1 LRVELSGSEI
11 NFQITGVVL
20 KLPALFFFTLIF
32 LFFFSYSASFAQ
44 ETIGETDIEPYSF
57 SGNIGLQTHAYTT
70 TKDFNRREPLGA
82 LFTAN
87 AEYSILGFTSGLDI
101 RYSTDTNKLRQ
112 NMNRIQFNGSW
123 RWIALSAG
131 DVMPAYSEY
140 GLRGTQLRGGEL
152 RLSPGP
158 VYFNF
163 TAGQL
168 NKAIRRPDGA
178 MARQVAFERWMYA
191 FAIGAGDEN
200 GSNFDLSGFYG
211 KDNQNS
217 LPDTTRANLAG
228 TTLLPA
234 ENIGLTPKFQLSF
247 FEEAFKIGAETTVSA
262 YTRDQNSPELSTQDV
277 NVPDFLINMFKPR
290 NSTRVTYAGIA
301 HTGLN
306 LDLFSLRA
314 ELERIMPGFDSMG
327 LRQIRDDQQTLSLY
341 PSFNLIDGRLTIDGT
356 YMISEDNLL
365 GNRLSTQNRQNL
377 SLNTNARLT
386 DSFSLGGGYS
396 RFLAYT
402 ESDEGGGARDHEQIS
417 QIFQLF
423 PGFSFISGGVSHSIT
438 LTGVYQAIDIQFPVQ
453 NGTELSESHT
463 ITGSLSY
470 GLAMSGGL
478 SLNNSLNYVTGESPG
493 STFSTAGVSV
503 GAGYAF
509 MEGKMNMNLTLNG
522 SFNTFESTSAGAA
535 ATSENAQL
543 NGNFVTTYRISSD
556 TSFQLNIR
564 SQNNSIV
571 TGDGEG
577 FSELEGRFKFQQRF

>member
-1 LRVELSGSEI
+1 VGD
-11 NFQITGVVL
+11 VL
-20 KLPALFFFTLIF
+20 KMFSRCTFF
-32 LFFFSYSASFAQ
+32 LFLLLLSVKNPLFAQ
-44 ETIGETDIEPYSF
+44 ETIGETDIEPYTF

-70 TKDFNRREPLGA
+70 TQDFNRREPLGA
-82 LFTAN
+82 LLTAN

-101 RYSTDTNKLRQ
+101 RYSTDTNEFRQ

-123 RWIALSAG
+123 RWITLSAG
-131 DVMPAYSEY
+131 DVMPAYSEF
-140 GLRGTQLRGGEL
+140 GLRGTQLRGGEI

-158 VYFNF
+158 VYFNV

-168 NKAIRRPDGA
+168 NKAIQRPDGGL
-178 MARQVAFERWMYA
+178 ARQVAYERWLYA

-200 GSNFDLSGFYG
+200 GSNFDISGFYG
-211 KDNQNS
+211 RDNENS
-217 LPDTTRANLAG
+217 LPDSVRANLAG

-234 ENIGLTPKFQLSF
+234 ENVGLTPKFQLSF

-262 YTRDQNSPELSTQDV
+262 YTRDQNSPEISTEDV
-277 NVPDFLINMFKPR
+277 DVPDFLINLFQPR

-306 LDLFSLRA
+306 LDLFSMRA
-314 ELERIMPGFDSMG
+314 EFERIMPGFESMG
-327 LRQIRDDQQTLSLY
+327 LRQLRDDQQTLSIY

-356 YMISEDNLL
+356 FMVSEDNLL
-365 GNRLSTQNRQNL
+365 DNRLSTQNRQNM

-402 ESDEGGGARDHEQIS
+402 ESDGGGGNRDHEQIS

-423 PGFSFISGGVSHSIT
+423 PSFSFMNGGVSHSIT

-478 SLNNSLNYVTGESPG
+478 SFNNSLNYVTGESPG

-509 MEGKMNMNLTLNG
+509 LEGKMNVNLTLNG
-522 SFNTFESTSAGAA
+522 SFNTFESVSAGVSGK
-535 ATSENAQL
+535 SENAQL
-543 NGNFVTTYRISSD
+543 NGNFITTYRLTSD

-564 SQNNSIV
+564 SQNNSII
-571 TGDGEG
+571 TGAGDG

>member
-1 LRVELSGSEI
+1 ML
-11 NFQITGVVL
+11 
-20 KLPALFFFTLIF
+20 
-32 LFFFSYSASFAQ
+32 AQ
-44 ETIGETDIEPYSF
+44 ETIGETDIEPYTF
-57 SGNIGLQTHAYTT
+57 TGNIGLQTHAYTT

-82 LFTAN
+82 LLTAN

-123 RWIALSAG
+123 RWITLSAG
-131 DVMPAYSEY
+131 DVMPAYSEF
-140 GLRGTQLRGGEL
+140 GLRGTQLRGGEVQ
-152 RLSPGP
+152 LSPGP
-158 VYFNF
+158 VYLNLA
-163 TAGQL
+163 AGQL
-168 NKAIRRPDGA
+168 NKAIKRPDGG
-178 MARQVAFERWMYA
+178 MARQIAFERWMYA
-191 FAIGAGDEN
+191 FTFGAGDDN
-200 GSNFDLSGFYG
+200 KSNFGISGFYG
-211 KDNQNS
+211 RDIQGS
-217 LPDTTRANLAG
+217 LPDTTRANLVG

-262 YTRDQNSPELSTQDV
+262 YTRDQNSPEISTQDV
-277 NVPDFLINMFKPR
+277 DVPDFLINLFQPR

-306 LDLFSLRA
+306 LDLFSMRA
-314 ELERIMPGFDSMG
+314 EFERIMPGFDSMG

-341 PSFNLIDGRLTIDGT
+341 PSFNFIDGRLTIDGT
-356 YMISEDNLL
+356 FMISEDNLL
-365 GNRLSTQNRQNL
+365 GNRLSTQNRQNM

-402 ESDEGGGARDHEQIS
+402 ESDDGGGARDHEQIS

-423 PGFSFISGGVSHSIT
+423 PSFSFINGGISHSIS

-463 ITGSLSY
+463 ITGSLNYSMA
-470 GLAMSGGL
+470 LSGGL
-478 SLNNSLNYVTGESPG
+478 SFNNSLNYVTGESPG
-493 STFSTAGVSV
+493 STFSTAGASL

-509 MEGKMNMNLTLNG
+509 MDGKMNVNLTLNG
-522 SFNTFESTSAGAA
+522 SFNTFESLTAATS

-543 NGNFVTTYRISSD
+543 NGNFITTYRLSSG

-571 TGDGEG
+571 TGEGDG

>member
-1 LRVELSGSEI
+1 MFSRYT
-11 NFQITGVVL
+11 F
-20 KLPALFFFTLIF
+20 F
-32 LFFFSYSASFAQ
+32 LFLLLLSVKNPLFAQ
-44 ETIGETDIEPYSF
+44 ETIGETDIEPYTF

-70 TKDFNRREPLGA
+70 TRDFNRREPLGA
-82 LFTAN
+82 LLTAN

-101 RYSTDTNKLRQ
+101 RYSTDTNEFRQ

-123 RWIALSAG
+123 RWITLSAG
-131 DVMPAYSEY
+131 DVMPAYSEF
-140 GLRGTQLRGGEL
+140 GLRGTQLRGGEI

-158 VYFNF
+158 LYFNA

-168 NKAIRRPDGA
+168 NKAIQRPDGGL
-178 MARQVAFERWMYA
+178 ARQVAFERWLYA

-200 GSNFDLSGFYG
+200 GSNFDISGFYG
-211 KDNQNS
+211 RDNENS
-217 LPDTTRANLAG
+217 LPDSVRANLAG

-262 YTRDQNSPELSTQDV
+262 YTRDQTSPKISAQDV
-277 NVPDFLINMFKPR
+277 EVPDFLINLFQPR

-306 LDLFSLRA
+306 LDLFSMRA
-314 ELERIMPGFDSMG
+314 EFERIMPGFESMG
-327 LRQIRDDQQTLSLY
+327 LRQLRDDQQTLSIY

-356 YMISEDNLL
+356 FMVSEDNLL
-365 GNRLSTQNRQNL
+365 DNRLSTQNRQNM

-402 ESDEGGGARDHEQIS
+402 ESDGGGGNRDHEQIS

-423 PGFSFISGGVSHSIT
+423 PSFSFMNGGVSHSIT

-478 SLNNSLNYVTGESPG
+478 SFNNSLNYVTGESPG

-509 MEGKMNMNLTLNG
+509 LEGKMNVNLTLNG
-522 SFNTFESTSAGAA
+522 SFNTFESVSAGVSGK
-535 ATSENAQL
+535 SENAQL
-543 NGNFVTTYRISSD
+543 NGNFITTYRLTSD

-564 SQNNSIV
+564 SQNNSII
-571 TGDGEG
+571 TGAGDG

>member
-1 LRVELSGSEI
+1 MKMFSRYT
-11 NFQITGVVL
+11 F
-20 KLPALFFFTLIF
+20 F
-32 LFFFSYSASFAQ
+32 LFLLLLSVKNPLFAQ
-44 ETIGETDIEPYSF
+44 ETIGETDIEPYTF

-70 TKDFNRREPLGA
+70 TQDFNRREPLGA
-82 LFTAN
+82 LLTAN

-101 RYSTDTNKLRQ
+101 RYSTDTNEFRQ

-123 RWIALSAG
+123 RWITLSAG
-131 DVMPAYSEY
+131 DVMPAYSEF
-140 GLRGTQLRGGEL
+140 GLRGTQLRGGEI

-158 VYFNF
+158 VYFNV

-168 NKAIRRPDGA
+168 NKAIQRPDGGL
-178 MARQVAFERWMYA
+178 ARQVAYERWLYA

-200 GSNFDLSGFYG
+200 GSNFDISGFYG
-211 KDNQNS
+211 RDNENS
-217 LPDTTRANLAG
+217 LPDSVRANLAG

-234 ENIGLTPKFQLSF
+234 ENVGLTPKFQLSF

-262 YTRDQNSPELSTQDV
+262 YTRDQNSPEISTEDV
-277 NVPDFLINMFKPR
+277 DVPDFLINLFQPR

-306 LDLFSLRA
+306 LDLFSMRA
-314 ELERIMPGFDSMG
+314 EFERIMPGFESMG
-327 LRQIRDDQQTLSLY
+327 LRQLRDDQQTLSIY

-356 YMISEDNLL
+356 FMVSEDNLL
-365 GNRLSTQNRQNL
+365 DNRLSTQNRQNM

-402 ESDEGGGARDHEQIS
+402 ESDGGGGNRDHEQIS

-423 PGFSFISGGVSHSIT
+423 PSFSFMNGGVSHSIT

-478 SLNNSLNYVTGESPG
+478 SFNNSLNYVTGESPG

-509 MEGKMNMNLTLNG
+509 LEGKMNVNLTLNG
-522 SFNTFESTSAGAA
+522 SFNTFESVSAGVSGK
-535 ATSENAQL
+535 SENAQL
-543 NGNFVTTYRISSD
+543 NGNFITTYRLTSD

-564 SQNNSIV
+564 SQNNSII
-571 TGDGEG
+571 TGAGDG

>member
-1 LRVELSGSEI
+1 VGD
-11 NFQITGVVL
+11 VL
-20 KLPALFFFTLIF
+20 KMFSRYTFF
-32 LFFFSYSASFAQ
+32 LFLLLLSVKNPLFAQ
-44 ETIGETDIEPYSF
+44 ETIGETDIEPYTF

-70 TKDFNRREPLGA
+70 TRDFNRREPLGA
-82 LFTAN
+82 LLTAN

-101 RYSTDTNKLRQ
+101 RYSTDTNEFRQ

-123 RWIALSAG
+123 RWITLSAG
-131 DVMPAYSEY
+131 DVMPAYSEF
-140 GLRGTQLRGGEL
+140 GLRGTQLRGGEI

-158 VYFNF
+158 VYFNV

-168 NKAIRRPDGA
+168 NKAIQRPDGGL
-178 MARQVAFERWMYA
+178 ARQVAYERWLYA

-200 GSNFDLSGFYG
+200 GSNFDISGFYG
-211 KDNQNS
+211 RDNENS
-217 LPDTTRANLAG
+217 LPDSVRANLAG

-234 ENIGLTPKFQLSF
+234 ENVGLTPKFQLSF

-262 YTRDQNSPELSTQDV
+262 YTRDQNSPEISTEDV
-277 NVPDFLINMFKPR
+277 DVPDFLINLFQPR

-306 LDLFSLRA
+306 LDLFSMRA
-314 ELERIMPGFDSMG
+314 EFERIMPGFESMG
-327 LRQIRDDQQTLSLY
+327 LRQLRDDQQTLSIY

-356 YMISEDNLL
+356 FMVSEDNLL
-365 GNRLSTQNRQNL
+365 DNRLSTQNRQNM

-402 ESDEGGGARDHEQIS
+402 ESDNGGGNRDHEQIS

-423 PGFSFISGGVSHSIT
+423 PSFSFMNGGVSHSIT

-478 SLNNSLNYVTGESPG
+478 SFNNSLNYVTGESPG

-509 MEGKMNMNLTLNG
+509 LEGKMNVNLTLNG
-522 SFNTFESTSAGAA
+522 SFNTFESVSAGVSGK
-535 ATSENAQL
+535 SENAQL
-543 NGNFVTTYRISSD
+543 NGNFITTYRLTSD

-564 SQNNSIV
+564 SQNNSII
-571 TGDGEG
+571 TGAGDG

>member
-1 LRVELSGSEI
+1 MNMFSRYT
-11 NFQITGVVL
+11 F
-20 KLPALFFFTLIF
+20 F
-32 LFFFSYSASFAQ
+32 LFLLLLSVKNPLFAQ
-44 ETIGETDIEPYSF
+44 ETIGETDIEPYTF

-70 TKDFNRREPLGA
+70 TQDFNRREPLGA
-82 LFTAN
+82 LLTAN

-101 RYSTDTNKLRQ
+101 RYSTDTNEFRQ

-123 RWIALSAG
+123 RWITLSAG
-131 DVMPAYSEY
+131 DVMPAYSEF
-140 GLRGTQLRGGEL
+140 GLRGTQLRGGEI

-158 VYFNF
+158 VYFNV

-168 NKAIRRPDGA
+168 NKAIQRPDGGL
-178 MARQVAFERWMYA
+178 ARQVAYERWLYA

-200 GSNFDLSGFYG
+200 GSNFDISGFYG
-211 KDNQNS
+211 RDNENS
-217 LPDTTRANLAG
+217 LPDSVRANLAG

-234 ENIGLTPKFQLSF
+234 ENVGLTPKFQLSF

-262 YTRDQNSPELSTQDV
+262 YTRDQNSPEISTEDV
-277 NVPDFLINMFKPR
+277 DVPDFLMNLFQPR

-306 LDLFSLRA
+306 LDLFSMRA
-314 ELERIMPGFDSMG
+314 EFERIMPGFESMG
-327 LRQIRDDQQTLSLY
+327 LRQLRDDQQTLSIY

-356 YMISEDNLL
+356 FMVSEDNLL
-365 GNRLSTQNRQNL
+365 DNRLSTQNRQNM

-402 ESDEGGGARDHEQIS
+402 ESDGGGGNRDHEQIS

-423 PGFSFISGGVSHSIT
+423 PSFSFMNGGVSHSIT

-478 SLNNSLNYVTGESPG
+478 SFNNSLNYVTGESPG

-509 MEGKMNMNLTLNG
+509 LEGKMNVNLTLNG
-522 SFNTFESTSAGAA
+522 SFNTFESVSAGVSGK
-535 ATSENAQL
+535 SENAQL
-543 NGNFVTTYRISSD
+543 NGNFITTYRLTSD

-564 SQNNSIV
+564 SQNNSII
-571 TGDGEG
+571 TGAGDG

>member
-1 LRVELSGSEI
+1 
-11 NFQITGVVL
+11 L
-20 KLPALFFFTLIF
+20 KMFSRYTFF
-32 LFFFSYSASFAQ
+32 LFLLLLSVKNPLFAQ
-44 ETIGETDIEPYSF
+44 ETIGETDIEPYTF

-70 TKDFNRREPLGA
+70 TRDFNRREPLGA
-82 LFTAN
+82 LLTAN

-101 RYSTDTNKLRQ
+101 RYSTDTNEFRQ

-123 RWIALSAG
+123 RWITLSAG
-131 DVMPAYSEY
+131 DVMPAYSEF
-140 GLRGTQLRGGEL
+140 GLRGTQLRGGEI

-158 VYFNF
+158 LYFNV

-168 NKAIRRPDGA
+168 NKAIQRPDGGL
-178 MARQVAFERWMYA
+178 ARQVAFERWLYA

-200 GSNFDLSGFYG
+200 GSNFDISGFYG
-211 KDNQNS
+211 RDNENS
-217 LPDTTRANLAG
+217 LPDSVRANLAG

-234 ENIGLTPKFQLSF
+234 ENVGLTPKFQLSF

-262 YTRDQNSPELSTQDV
+262 YTRDQNSPEISTEDV
-277 NVPDFLINMFKPR
+277 DVPDFLINLFQPR

-306 LDLFSLRA
+306 LDLFSMRA
-314 ELERIMPGFDSMG
+314 EFERIMPGFESMG
-327 LRQIRDDQQTLSLY
+327 LRQLRDDQQTLSIY

-356 YMISEDNLL
+356 FMVSEDNLL
-365 GNRLSTQNRQNL
+365 DNRLSTQNRQNM

-402 ESDEGGGARDHEQIS
+402 ESDGGGGNRDHEQIS

-423 PGFSFISGGVSHSIT
+423 PSFSFMNGGVSHSIT

-478 SLNNSLNYVTGESPG
+478 SFNNSLNYVTGESPG

-509 MEGKMNMNLTLNG
+509 LEGKMNVNLTLNG
-522 SFNTFESTSAGAA
+522 SFNTFESVSAGVSGK
-535 ATSENAQL
+535 SENAQL
-543 NGNFVTTYRISSD
+543 NGNFITTYRLTSD

-564 SQNNSIV
+564 SQNNSII
-571 TGDGEG
+571 TGAGDG

>member
-1 LRVELSGSEI
+1 VGD
-11 NFQITGVVL
+11 VL
-20 KLPALFFFTLIF
+20 KMFSRYTFF
-32 LFFFSYSASFAQ
+32 LFLLLLSVKNPLFAQ
-44 ETIGETDIEPYSF
+44 ETIGETDIEPYTF

-70 TKDFNRREPLGA
+70 TRDFNRREPLGA
-82 LFTAN
+82 LLTAN

-101 RYSTDTNKLRQ
+101 RYSTDTNEFRQ

-123 RWIALSAG
+123 RWITLSAG
-131 DVMPAYSEY
+131 DVMPAYSEF
-140 GLRGTQLRGGEL
+140 GLRGTQLRGGEI

-158 VYFNF
+158 VYFNV

-168 NKAIRRPDGA
+168 NKAIQRPDGGL
-178 MARQVAFERWMYA
+178 ARQVAYERWLYA

-200 GSNFDLSGFYG
+200 GSNFDISGFYG
-211 KDNQNS
+211 RDNENS
-217 LPDTTRANLAG
+217 LPDSVRANLAG

-234 ENIGLTPKFQLSF
+234 ENVGLTPKFQLSF

-262 YTRDQNSPELSTQDV
+262 YTRDQNSPEISTEDV
-277 NVPDFLINMFKPR
+277 DVPDFLINLFQPR

-306 LDLFSLRA
+306 LDLFSMRA
-314 ELERIMPGFDSMG
+314 EFERIMPGFESMG
-327 LRQIRDDQQTLSLY
+327 LRQLRDDQQTLSIY

-356 YMISEDNLL
+356 FMVSEDNLL
-365 GNRLSTQNRQNL
+365 DNRLSTQNRQNM

-402 ESDEGGGARDHEQIS
+402 ESDGGGGNRDHEQIS

-423 PGFSFISGGVSHSIT
+423 PSFSFMNGGVSHSIT

-478 SLNNSLNYVTGESPG
+478 SFNNSLNYVTGESPG

-509 MEGKMNMNLTLNG
+509 LEGKMNVNLTLNG
-522 SFNTFESTSAGAA
+522 SFNTFESVSAGVSGK
-535 ATSENAQL
+535 SENAQL
-543 NGNFVTTYRISSD
+543 NGNFITTYRLTSD

-564 SQNNSIV
+564 SQNNSII
-571 TGDGEG
+571 TGAGDG

>member
-1 LRVELSGSEI
+1 MKMFSRYT
-11 NFQITGVVL
+11 F
-20 KLPALFFFTLIF
+20 F
-32 LFFFSYSASFAQ
+32 LFLLLLSVKNPLFAQ
-44 ETIGETDIEPYSF
+44 ETIGETDIEPYTF

-70 TKDFNRREPLGA
+70 TRDFNRREPLGA
-82 LFTAN
+82 LLTAN

-101 RYSTDTNKLRQ
+101 RYSTDTNEFRQ

-123 RWIALSAG
+123 RWITLSAG
-131 DVMPAYSEY
+131 DVMPAYSEF
-140 GLRGTQLRGGEL
+140 GLRGTQLRGGEI

-158 VYFNF
+158 VYFNV

-168 NKAIRRPDGA
+168 NKAIQRPDGGL
-178 MARQVAFERWMYA
+178 ARQVAYERWLYA

-200 GSNFDLSGFYG
+200 GSNFDISGFYG
-211 KDNQNS
+211 RDNENS
-217 LPDTTRANLAG
+217 LPDSVRANLAG

-234 ENIGLTPKFQLSF
+234 ENVGLTPKFQLSF

-262 YTRDQNSPELSTQDV
+262 YTRDQNSPEISTEDV
-277 NVPDFLINMFKPR
+277 DVPDFLINLFQPR

-306 LDLFSLRA
+306 LDLFSMRA
-314 ELERIMPGFDSMG
+314 EFERIMPGFESMG
-327 LRQIRDDQQTLSLY
+327 LRQLRDDQQTLSIY

-356 YMISEDNLL
+356 FMVSEDNLL
-365 GNRLSTQNRQNL
+365 DNRLSTQNRQNM

-402 ESDEGGGARDHEQIS
+402 ESDGGGGNRDHEQIS

-423 PGFSFISGGVSHSIT
+423 PSFSFMNGGVSHSIT

-478 SLNNSLNYVTGESPG
+478 SFNNSLNYVTGESPG

-509 MEGKMNMNLTLNG
+509 LEGKMNVNLTLNG
-522 SFNTFESTSAGAA
+522 SFNTFESVSAGVSGK
-535 ATSENAQL
+535 SENAQL
-543 NGNFVTTYRISSD
+543 NGNFITTYRLTSD

-564 SQNNSIV
+564 SQNNSII
-571 TGDGEG
+571 TGAGDG

>member
-1 LRVELSGSEI
+1 MKMFSRYT
-11 NFQITGVVL
+11 F
-20 KLPALFFFTLIF
+20 F
-32 LFFFSYSASFAQ
+32 LFLLLLSVKNPLFAQ
-44 ETIGETDIEPYSF
+44 ETIGETDIEPYTF

-70 TKDFNRREPLGA
+70 TRDFNRREPLGA
-82 LFTAN
+82 LLTAN

-101 RYSTDTNKLRQ
+101 RYSTDTNEFRQ

-123 RWIALSAG
+123 RWITLSAG
-131 DVMPAYSEY
+131 DVMPAYSEF
-140 GLRGTQLRGGEL
+140 GLRGTQLRGGEI

-158 VYFNF
+158 VYFNV

-168 NKAIRRPDGA
+168 NKAIQRPDGGL
-178 MARQVAFERWMYA
+178 ARQAAYERWLYA

-200 GSNFDLSGFYG
+200 GSNFDISGFYG
-211 KDNQNS
+211 RDNENS
-217 LPDTTRANLAG
+217 LPDSVRANLAG

-234 ENIGLTPKFQLSF
+234 ENVGLTPKFQLSF

-262 YTRDQNSPELSTQDV
+262 YTRDQNSPEISTEDV
-277 NVPDFLINMFKPR
+277 DVPDFLINLFQPR

-306 LDLFSLRA
+306 LDLFSMRA
-314 ELERIMPGFDSMG
+314 EFERIMPGFESMG
-327 LRQIRDDQQTLSLY
+327 LRQLRDDQQTLSIY

-356 YMISEDNLL
+356 FMVSEDNLL
-365 GNRLSTQNRQNL
+365 DNRLSTQNRQNM

-402 ESDEGGGARDHEQIS
+402 ESDGGGGNRDHEQIS

-423 PGFSFISGGVSHSIT
+423 PSFSFMNGGVSHSIT

-478 SLNNSLNYVTGESPG
+478 SFNNSLNYVTGESPG

-509 MEGKMNMNLTLNG
+509 LEGKMNVNLTLNG
-522 SFNTFESTSAGAA
+522 SFNTFESVSAGVSGK
-535 ATSENAQL
+535 SENAQL
-543 NGNFVTTYRISSD
+543 NGNFITTYRLTSD

-564 SQNNSIV
+564 SQNNSII
-571 TGDGEG
+571 TGAGDG

>member
-1 LRVELSGSEI
+1 MRLRIVSISIPVYL
-11 NFQITGVVL
+11 
-20 KLPALFFFTLIF
+20 LFLM
-32 LFFFSYSASFAQ
+32 FSVSLAQ

-70 TKDFNRREPLGA
+70 TRDFNRREPLGA
-82 LFTAN
+82 LLTAN

-152 RLSPGP
+152 RLSPGS
-158 VYFNF
+158 VYLNF

-168 NKAIRRPDGA
+168 NKAIKRPEEG

-191 FAIGAGDEN
+191 FDFGVGDKN
-200 GSNFDLSGFYG
+200 RSNFGLSGFYG
-211 KDNQNS
+211 RDQQSS
-217 LPDTTRANLAG
+217 LPDSTRGELLG
-228 TTLLPA
+228 TRLLPA
-234 ENIGLTPKFQLSF
+234 ENLGLTPEFQLSF

-262 YTRDQNSPELSTQDV
+262 YTRDQNSPEISTQDV
-277 NVPDFLINMFKPR
+277 DVPDFLVNIFKPR

-306 LDLFSLRA
+306 LDTFSFRA

-341 PSFNLIDGRLTIDGT
+341 PSFNFIDGRLTIDGT
-356 YMISEDNLL
+356 FMISEDNLL
-365 GNRLSTQNRQNL
+365 GNRLSTQNRQNI

-402 ESDEGGGARDHEQIS
+402 ESEETSGARDHEQLS
-417 QIFQLF
+417 QIFQAF
-423 PGFSFISGGVSHSIT
+423 PSFSFINGGVSHSIT

-470 GLAMSGGL
+470 SLAMSGGL
-478 SLNNSLNYVTGESPG
+478 SFNNSLNYVTGESPG

-522 SFNTFESTSAGAA
+522 SFNTFESTSVGAA

-543 NGNFVTTYRISSD
+543 NGNFITTYRLTSD

-571 TGDGEG
+571 TGEGDG

>member
-1 LRVELSGSEI
+1 MNMFSRYT
-11 NFQITGVVL
+11 F
-20 KLPALFFFTLIF
+20 F
-32 LFFFSYSASFAQ
+32 LFLLLLSVKNPLFAQ
-44 ETIGETDIEPYSF
+44 ETIGETDIEPYTF

-70 TKDFNRREPLGA
+70 TRDFNRREPLGA
-82 LFTAN
+82 LLTAN

-101 RYSTDTNKLRQ
+101 RYSTDTNEFRQ

-123 RWIALSAG
+123 RWITLSAG
-131 DVMPAYSEY
+131 DVMPAYSEF
-140 GLRGTQLRGGEL
+140 GLRGTQLRGGEI

-158 VYFNF
+158 VYFNV

-168 NKAIRRPDGA
+168 NKAIQRPDGGL
-178 MARQVAFERWMYA
+178 ARQVAYERWLYA

-200 GSNFDLSGFYG
+200 GSNFDISGFYG
-211 KDNQNS
+211 RDNENS
-217 LPDTTRANLAG
+217 LPDSVRANLAG

-234 ENIGLTPKFQLSF
+234 ENVGLTPKFQLSF

-262 YTRDQNSPELSTQDV
+262 YTRDQNSPEISTEDV
-277 NVPDFLINMFKPR
+277 DVPDFLINLFQPR

-306 LDLFSLRA
+306 LDLFSMRA
-314 ELERIMPGFDSMG
+314 EFERIMPGFESMG
-327 LRQIRDDQQTLSLY
+327 LRQLRDDQQTLSIY

-356 YMISEDNLL
+356 FMVSEDNLL
-365 GNRLSTQNRQNL
+365 DNRLSTQNRQNM

-402 ESDEGGGARDHEQIS
+402 ESDGGGGNRDHEQIS

-423 PGFSFISGGVSHSIT
+423 PSFSFMNGGVSHSIT

-478 SLNNSLNYVTGESPG
+478 SFNNSLNYVTGESPG

-509 MEGKMNMNLTLNG
+509 LEGKMNVNLTLNG
-522 SFNTFESTSAGAA
+522 SFNTFESVSAGVSGK
-535 ATSENAQL
+535 SENAQL
-543 NGNFVTTYRISSD
+543 NGNFITTYRLTSD

-564 SQNNSIV
+564 SQNNSII
-571 TGDGEG
+571 TGAGDG

>member
-1 LRVELSGSEI
+1 MKMFSRYT
-11 NFQITGVVL
+11 F
-20 KLPALFFFTLIF
+20 F
-32 LFFFSYSASFAQ
+32 LFLLLLSVKNPLFAQ
-44 ETIGETDIEPYSF
+44 ETIGETDIEPYTF

-70 TKDFNRREPLGA
+70 TQDFNRREPLGA
-82 LFTAN
+82 LLTAN

-101 RYSTDTNKLRQ
+101 RYSTDTNEFRQ

-123 RWIALSAG
+123 RWITLSAG
-131 DVMPAYSEY
+131 DVMPAYSEF
-140 GLRGTQLRGGEL
+140 GLRGTQLRGGEI

-158 VYFNF
+158 VYFNV

-168 NKAIRRPDGA
+168 NKAIQRPDGGL
-178 MARQVAFERWMYA
+178 ARQVAFERWLYA

-200 GSNFDLSGFYG
+200 GSNFDISGFYG
-211 KDNQNS
+211 RDNENS
-217 LPDTTRANLAG
+217 LPDSVRANLAG

-234 ENIGLTPKFQLSF
+234 ENVGLTPKFQLSF

-262 YTRDQNSPELSTQDV
+262 YTRDQNSPEISTQDV
-277 NVPDFLINMFKPR
+277 DVPDFLINLFQPR

-306 LDLFSLRA
+306 LDLFSMRA
-314 ELERIMPGFDSMG
+314 EFERIMPGFESMG
-327 LRQIRDDQQTLSLY
+327 LRQLRDDQQTLSIY

-356 YMISEDNLL
+356 FMVSEDNLL
-365 GNRLSTQNRQNL
+365 DNRLSTQNRQNM

-402 ESDEGGGARDHEQIS
+402 ESDGGGGNRDHEQIS

-423 PGFSFISGGVSHSIT
+423 PSFSFMNGGVSHSIT

-478 SLNNSLNYVTGESPG
+478 SFNNSLNYVTGESPG

-509 MEGKMNMNLTLNG
+509 LEGKMNVNLTLNG
-522 SFNTFESTSAGAA
+522 SFNTFESVSAGVSGK
-535 ATSENAQL
+535 SENAQL
-543 NGNFVTTYRISSD
+543 NGNFITTYRLTSD

-564 SQNNSIV
+564 SQNNSII
-571 TGDGEG
+571 TGAGDG

>member
-1 LRVELSGSEI
+1 MKTFSRYT
-11 NFQITGVVL
+11 F
-20 KLPALFFFTLIF
+20 F
-32 LFFFSYSASFAQ
+32 LFLLLLSVKNPLFAQ
-44 ETIGETDIEPYSF
+44 ETIGETDIEPYTF

-70 TKDFNRREPLGA
+70 TRDFNRREPLGA
-82 LFTAN
+82 LLTAN

-101 RYSTDTNKLRQ
+101 RYSTDTNEFRQ

-123 RWIALSAG
+123 RWITLSAG
-131 DVMPAYSEY
+131 DVMPAYSEF
-140 GLRGTQLRGGEL
+140 GLRGTQLRGGEI

-158 VYFNF
+158 LYFNA
-163 TAGQL
+163 TAGQI
-168 NKAIRRPDGA
+168 NKAIQRPDGGL
-178 MARQVAFERWMYA
+178 ARQVAFERWLYA

-200 GSNFDLSGFYG
+200 GSNFDISGFYG
-211 KDNQNS
+211 KDNENS
-217 LPDTTRANLAG
+217 LPDSVRANLAG

-234 ENIGLTPKFQLSF
+234 ENVGLTPKFQLSF

-262 YTRDQNSPELSTQDV
+262 YTRDQTSPKISKQDV
-277 NVPDFLINMFKPR
+277 DVPDFLINLFQPR

-306 LDLFSLRA
+306 LDLFSMRA
-314 ELERIMPGFDSMG
+314 EFERIMPGFESMG
-327 LRQIRDDQQTLSLY
+327 LRQLRDDQQTLSLY
-341 PSFNLIDGRLTIDGT
+341 PSFNFIDGRLTIDGT
-356 YMISEDNLL
+356 FMVSEDNLL
-365 GNRLSTQNRQNL
+365 DNRLSTQNRQNM

-402 ESDEGGGARDHEQIS
+402 ETDDGGGARDHEQIS

-423 PGFSFISGGVSHSIT
+423 PSFSFMSGGVSHSIT

-478 SLNNSLNYVTGESPG
+478 SFNNSLNYVTGESPG

-509 MEGKMNMNLTLNG
+509 MEGKMNVNLTLNG
-522 SFNTFESTSAGAA
+522 SFNKFESVSTG
-535 ATSENAQL
+535 TVTGKSENAQL
-543 NGNFVTTYRISSD
+543 NGNFITTYRLTSD

-571 TGDGEG
+571 TGEGDG

>member
-1 LRVELSGSEI
+1 MKTFSRYTFYLFLLLLSVK
-11 NFQITGVVL
+11 NPL
-20 KLPALFFFTLIF
+20 
-32 LFFFSYSASFAQ
+32 FAQ
-44 ETIGETDIEPYSF
+44 ETIGETDIEPYTF

-70 TKDFNRREPLGA
+70 TRDFNRREPLGA
-82 LFTAN
+82 LLTAN

-101 RYSTDTNKLRQ
+101 RYSTDTNEFRQ

-123 RWIALSAG
+123 RWITLSAG
-131 DVMPAYSEY
+131 DVMPAYSEF
-140 GLRGTQLRGGEL
+140 GLRGTQLRGGEI

-158 VYFNF
+158 LYFNA

-168 NKAIRRPDGA
+168 NKAIQRPDGGL
-178 MARQVAFERWMYA
+178 ARQVAFERWLYA

-200 GSNFDLSGFYG
+200 GSNFDISGFYG
-211 KDNQNS
+211 RDNENS
-217 LPDTTRANLAG
+217 LPDSVRANLAG

-234 ENIGLTPKFQLSF
+234 ENVGLTPKFQLSF

-262 YTRDQNSPELSTQDV
+262 YTRDQTSPKISAQDV
-277 NVPDFLINMFKPR
+277 EVPDFLINLFQPR

-306 LDLFSLRA
+306 LDLFSMRA
-314 ELERIMPGFDSMG
+314 EFERIMPGFESMG
-327 LRQIRDDQQTLSLY
+327 LRQLRDDQQTLSIY

-356 YMISEDNLL
+356 FMVSEDNLL
-365 GNRLSTQNRQNL
+365 DNRLSTQNRQNM

-402 ESDEGGGARDHEQIS
+402 ETDDGGGTRDHEQIS
-417 QIFQLF
+417 QIFQVF
-423 PGFSFISGGVSHSIT
+423 PSFSFMSGGVSHSIT
-438 LTGVYQAIDIQFPVQ
+438 LTGVYQAIDIRFPVQ
-453 NGTELSESHT
+453 SGTELSESHT

-478 SLNNSLNYVTGESPG
+478 SFNNSLNYVTGESPG

-509 MEGKMNMNLTLNG
+509 MEGKMNVNLTLNG
-522 SFNTFESTSAGAA
+522 SFNKFESVSAG
-535 ATSENAQL
+535 TLTGKSENAQL
-543 NGNFVTTYRISSD
+543 NGNFITTYRLTSD

-571 TGDGEG
+571 TGEGEG

>member
-1 LRVELSGSEI
+1 MKTFSRYTFYLFLLLLSVK
-11 NFQITGVVL
+11 NPL
-20 KLPALFFFTLIF
+20 
-32 LFFFSYSASFAQ
+32 FAQ
-44 ETIGETDIEPYSF
+44 ETIGETDIEPYTF

-70 TKDFNRREPLGA
+70 TRDFNRREPLGA
-82 LFTAN
+82 LLTAN

-101 RYSTDTNKLRQ
+101 RYSTDTNEFRQ

-123 RWIALSAG
+123 RWITLSAG
-131 DVMPAYSEY
+131 DVMPAYSEF
-140 GLRGTQLRGGEL
+140 GLRGTQLRGGEI

-158 VYFNF
+158 LYFNA

-168 NKAIRRPDGA
+168 NKAIQRPDGGL
-178 MARQVAFERWMYA
+178 ARQVAFERWLYA

-200 GSNFDLSGFYG
+200 GSNFDISGFYG
-211 KDNQNS
+211 RDNENS
-217 LPDTTRANLAG
+217 LPDSVRANLAG

-234 ENIGLTPKFQLSF
+234 ENVGLTPKFQLSF

-262 YTRDQNSPELSTQDV
+262 YTRDQTSPKISAQDV
-277 NVPDFLINMFKPR
+277 EVPDFLINLFQPR

-306 LDLFSLRA
+306 LDLFSMRA
-314 ELERIMPGFDSMG
+314 EFERIMPGFESMG
-327 LRQIRDDQQTLSLY
+327 LRQLRDDQQTLSIY

-356 YMISEDNLL
+356 FMVSEDNLL
-365 GNRLSTQNRQNL
+365 DNRLSTQNRQNM

-402 ESDEGGGARDHEQIS
+402 ETDDGGGTRDHEQIS
-417 QIFQLF
+417 QIFQVF
-423 PGFSFISGGVSHSIT
+423 PSFSFMSGGVSHSIT
-438 LTGVYQAIDIQFPVQ
+438 LTGVYQAIDIRFPVQ
-453 NGTELSESHT
+453 SGTEFSESHT

-478 SLNNSLNYVTGESPG
+478 SFNNSLNYVTGESPG

-509 MEGKMNMNLTLNG
+509 MEGKMNVNLTLNG
-522 SFNTFESTSAGAA
+522 SFNKFESVSAG
-535 ATSENAQL
+535 TLTGKSENAQL
-543 NGNFVTTYRISSD
+543 NGNFITTYRLTSD

-571 TGDGEG
+571 TGEGEG

>member
-1 LRVELSGSEI
+1 MKMFSRYT
-11 NFQITGVVL
+11 F
-20 KLPALFFFTLIF
+20 F
-32 LFFFSYSASFAQ
+32 LFLLLLSVKNPLFAQ
-44 ETIGETDIEPYSF
+44 ETIGETDIEPYTF

-70 TKDFNRREPLGA
+70 TRDFNRREPLGA
-82 LFTAN
+82 LLTAN

-101 RYSTDTNKLRQ
+101 RYSTDTNEFRQ

-123 RWIALSAG
+123 RWITLSAG
-131 DVMPAYSEY
+131 DVMPAYSEF
-140 GLRGTQLRGGEL
+140 GLRGTQLRGGEI

-158 VYFNF
+158 VYFNV

-168 NKAIRRPDGA
+168 NKAIQRPDGGL
-178 MARQVAFERWMYA
+178 ARQVAYERWLYA

-200 GSNFDLSGFYG
+200 GSNFDISGFYG
-211 KDNQNS
+211 RDNENS
-217 LPDTTRANLAG
+217 LPDSVRANLAG

-234 ENIGLTPKFQLSF
+234 ENVGLTPKFQLSF

-262 YTRDQNSPELSTQDV
+262 YTRDQNSPEISTQDV
-277 NVPDFLINMFKPR
+277 DVPDFLINLFQPR

-306 LDLFSLRA
+306 LDLFSMRA
-314 ELERIMPGFDSMG
+314 EFERIMPGFESMG
-327 LRQIRDDQQTLSLY
+327 LRQLRDDQQTLSIY

-356 YMISEDNLL
+356 FMVSEDNLL
-365 GNRLSTQNRQNL
+365 DNRLSTQNRQNM

-402 ESDEGGGARDHEQIS
+402 ESDGGGGNRDHEQIS

-423 PGFSFISGGVSHSIT
+423 PSFSFMNGGVSHSIT

-478 SLNNSLNYVTGESPG
+478 SFNNSLNYVTGESPG

-509 MEGKMNMNLTLNG
+509 LEGKMNVNLTLNG
-522 SFNTFESTSAGAA
+522 SFNTFESVSAGVSGK
-535 ATSENAQL
+535 SENAQL
-543 NGNFVTTYRISSD
+543 NGNFITTYRLTSD

-564 SQNNSIV
+564 SQNNSII
-571 TGDGEG
+571 TGAGDG

>member
-1 LRVELSGSEI
+1 MFSRYT
-11 NFQITGVVL
+11 F
-20 KLPALFFFTLIF
+20 F
-32 LFFFSYSASFAQ
+32 LFLLLLSVKNPLFAQ
-44 ETIGETDIEPYSF
+44 ETIGETDIEPYTF

-70 TKDFNRREPLGA
+70 TRDFNRREPLGA
-82 LFTAN
+82 LLTAN

-101 RYSTDTNKLRQ
+101 RYSTDTNEFRQ

-123 RWIALSAG
+123 RWITLSAG
-131 DVMPAYSEY
+131 DVMPAYSEF
-140 GLRGTQLRGGEL
+140 GLRGTQLRGGEI

-158 VYFNF
+158 VYFNV

-168 NKAIRRPDGA
+168 NKAIQRPDGGL
-178 MARQVAFERWMYA
+178 ARQVAYERWLYA

-200 GSNFDLSGFYG
+200 GSNFDISGFYG
-211 KDNQNS
+211 RDNENS
-217 LPDTTRANLAG
+217 LPDSVRANLAG

-234 ENIGLTPKFQLSF
+234 ENVGLTPKFQLSF

-262 YTRDQNSPELSTQDV
+262 YTRDQNSPEISTQDV
-277 NVPDFLINMFKPR
+277 DVPDFLINLFQPR

-306 LDLFSLRA
+306 LDLFSMRA
-314 ELERIMPGFDSMG
+314 EFERIMPGFESMG
-327 LRQIRDDQQTLSLY
+327 LRQLRDDQQTLSIY

-356 YMISEDNLL
+356 FMVSEDNLL
-365 GNRLSTQNRQNL
+365 DNRLSTQNRQNM

-402 ESDEGGGARDHEQIS
+402 ESDGGGGNRDHEQIS

-423 PGFSFISGGVSHSIT
+423 PSFSFMNGGVSHSIT

-478 SLNNSLNYVTGESPG
+478 SFNNSLNYVTGESPG

-509 MEGKMNMNLTLNG
+509 LEGKMNVNLTLNG
-522 SFNTFESTSAGAA
+522 SFNTFESVSAGVSGK
-535 ATSENAQL
+535 SENAQL
-543 NGNFVTTYRISSD
+543 NGNFITTYRLTSD

-564 SQNNSIV
+564 SQNNSII
-571 TGDGEG
+571 TGAGDG

>member
-1 LRVELSGSEI
+1 MKTFSRYT
-11 NFQITGVVL
+11 F
-20 KLPALFFFTLIF
+20 F
-32 LFFFSYSASFAQ
+32 LFLLLLSVKNPLFAQ
-44 ETIGETDIEPYSF
+44 ETIGETDIEPYTF

-70 TKDFNRREPLGA
+70 TRDFNRREPLGA
-82 LFTAN
+82 LLTAN

-101 RYSTDTNKLRQ
+101 RYSTDTNEFRQ

-123 RWIALSAG
+123 RWITLSAG
-131 DVMPAYSEY
+131 DVMPAYSEF
-140 GLRGTQLRGGEL
+140 GLRGTQLRGGEI

-158 VYFNF
+158 LYFNA
-163 TAGQL
+163 TAGQI
-168 NKAIRRPDGA
+168 NKAIQRPDGGL
-178 MARQVAFERWMYA
+178 ARQVAFERWLYA

-200 GSNFDLSGFYG
+200 GSNFDISGFYG
-211 KDNQNS
+211 KDNENS
-217 LPDTTRANLAG
+217 LPDSVRANLAG

-234 ENIGLTPKFQLSF
+234 ENVGLTPKFQLSF

-262 YTRDQNSPELSTQDV
+262 YTRDQTSPKISTQDV
-277 NVPDFLINMFKPR
+277 DVPDFLINLFQPR

-306 LDLFSLRA
+306 LDLFSMRA
-314 ELERIMPGFDSMG
+314 EFERIMPGFESMG
-327 LRQIRDDQQTLSLY
+327 LRQLRDDQQTLSLY
-341 PSFNLIDGRLTIDGT
+341 PSFNFIDGRLTIDGT
-356 YMISEDNLL
+356 FMVSEDNLL
-365 GNRLSTQNRQNL
+365 DNRLSTQNRQNM

-402 ESDEGGGARDHEQIS
+402 ETDDGGGARDHEQIS

-423 PGFSFISGGVSHSIT
+423 PSFSFMSGGVSHSIT

-478 SLNNSLNYVTGESPG
+478 SFNNSLNYVTGESPG

-509 MEGKMNMNLTLNG
+509 MEGKMNVNLTLNG
-522 SFNTFESTSAGAA
+522 SFNKFESVSTG
-535 ATSENAQL
+535 TVTGKSENAQL
-543 NGNFVTTYRISSD
+543 NGNFITTYRLTSD

-571 TGDGEG
+571 TGEGDG

>member
-1 LRVELSGSEI
+1 MKYL
-11 NFQITGVVL
+11 NT
-20 KLPALFFFTLIF
+20 FFSIPVF
-32 LFFFSYSASFAQ
+32 LFFLMHSISHAQ
-44 ETIGETDIEPYSF
+44 ETIGETDIEPYTF

-70 TKDFNRREPLGA
+70 TKDFNRREPLGG
-82 LFTAN
+82 LLTAN

-101 RYSTDTNKLRQ
+101 RYSTDTNQLRQ

-123 RWIALSAG
+123 RWISLSAG

-140 GLRGTQLRGGEL
+140 GLRGTQLRGGEV

-158 VYFNF
+158 LFFNF

-168 NKAIRRPDGA
+168 NKAVQRPEEG

-191 FAIGAGDEN
+191 FALGAGDEN
-200 GSNFDLSGFYG
+200 RSNFGLSGFYG
-211 KDNQNS
+211 RDNQSS
-217 LPDTTRANLAG
+217 LPDSTRANLAG
-228 TTLLPA
+228 TRLLPA
-234 ENIGLTPKFQLSF
+234 ENMGLTPKFQLSF

-262 YTRDQNSPELSTQDV
+262 YTRDQNSPEISAQDA
-277 NVPDFLINMFKPR
+277 NVPDFLVNMFKPR
-290 NSTRVTYAGIA
+290 NSTRITYAGIA

-306 LDLFSLRA
+306 LDLFSVRA
-314 ELERIMPGFDSMG
+314 EFERIMPGFDSMG

-356 YMISEDNLL
+356 LMISEDNLL
-365 GNRLSTQNRQNL
+365 GNRLSTQNRQNI

-386 DSFSLGGGYS
+386 DSFSLGGGFS
-396 RFLAYT
+396 RFEAYT
-402 ESDEGGGARDHEQIS
+402 ESDESGSARDHEQIS
-417 QIFQLF
+417 QIFQLY
-423 PGFSFISGGVSHSIT
+423 PSFSFMNGGVSHSIT

-453 NGTELSESHT
+453 NGTELNESHT

-470 GLAMSGGL
+470 SMALSGGL
-478 SLNNSLNYVTGESPG
+478 SFNNSLNYVTGESPG
-493 STFSTAGVSV
+493 STFSTAGASL

-509 MEGKMNMNLTLNG
+509 MEGKMNVNLTLNG
-522 SFNTFESTSAGAA
+522 SFNTFESVSAGASA
-535 ATSENAQL
+535 ISENAQL
-543 NGNFVTTYRISSD
+543 NGNFITTYRLSSD

-571 TGDGEG
+571 TGEGDG

>member
-1 LRVELSGSEI
+1 MKTFSRYTFYLFLLLLSVK
-11 NFQITGVVL
+11 NPL
-20 KLPALFFFTLIF
+20 
-32 LFFFSYSASFAQ
+32 FAQ
-44 ETIGETDIEPYSF
+44 ETIGETDIEPYTF

-70 TKDFNRREPLGA
+70 TRDFNRREPLGA
-82 LFTAN
+82 LLTAN

-101 RYSTDTNKLRQ
+101 RYSTDTNEFRQ

-123 RWIALSAG
+123 RWITLSAG
-131 DVMPAYSEY
+131 DVMPAYSEF
-140 GLRGTQLRGGEL
+140 GLRGTQLRGGEI

-158 VYFNF
+158 LYFNA

-168 NKAIRRPDGA
+168 NKAIQRPDGGL
-178 MARQVAFERWMYA
+178 ARQVAFERWLYA

-200 GSNFDLSGFYG
+200 GSNFDISGFYG
-211 KDNQNS
+211 KDNENS
-217 LPDTTRANLAG
+217 LPDSVRANLAG

-234 ENIGLTPKFQLSF
+234 ENVGLTPKFQLSF

-262 YTRDQNSPELSTQDV
+262 YTRDQTSPKISAQDV
-277 NVPDFLINMFKPR
+277 EVPDFLINLFQPR

-306 LDLFSLRA
+306 LDLFSMRA
-314 ELERIMPGFDSMG
+314 EFERIMPGFESMG
-327 LRQIRDDQQTLSLY
+327 LRQLRDDQQTLSIY

-356 YMISEDNLL
+356 FMVSEDNLL
-365 GNRLSTQNRQNL
+365 DNRLSTQNRQNM

-402 ESDEGGGARDHEQIS
+402 ETDDGGGTRDHEQIS
-417 QIFQLF
+417 QIFQVF
-423 PGFSFISGGVSHSIT
+423 PSFSFMSGGVSHSIT
-438 LTGVYQAIDIQFPVQ
+438 LTGVYQAIDIRFPVQ
-453 NGTELSESHT
+453 SGTELSESHT

-478 SLNNSLNYVTGESPG
+478 SFNNSLNYVTGESPG

-509 MEGKMNMNLTLNG
+509 MEGKMNVNLTLNG
-522 SFNTFESTSAGAA
+522 SFNKFESVSAG
-535 ATSENAQL
+535 TLTGKSENAQL
-543 NGNFVTTYRISSD
+543 NGNFITTYRLTSD

-571 TGDGEG
+571 TGEGEG

>member
-1 LRVELSGSEI
+1 
-11 NFQITGVVL
+11 L
-20 KLPALFFFTLIF
+20 KTFSRYTFF
-32 LFFFSYSASFAQ
+32 LFLLLLSVKNPLFAQ
-44 ETIGETDIEPYSF
+44 ETIGETDIEPYTF

-70 TKDFNRREPLGA
+70 TRDFNRREPLGA
-82 LFTAN
+82 LLTAN

-101 RYSTDTNKLRQ
+101 RYSTDTNEFRQ

-123 RWIALSAG
+123 RWITLSAG
-131 DVMPAYSEY
+131 DVMPAYSEF
-140 GLRGTQLRGGEL
+140 GLRGTQLRGGEI

-158 VYFNF
+158 LYFNA
-163 TAGQL
+163 TAGQI
-168 NKAIRRPDGA
+168 NKAIQRPDGGL
-178 MARQVAFERWMYA
+178 ARQVAFERWLYA

-200 GSNFDLSGFYG
+200 GSNFDISGFYG
-211 KDNQNS
+211 KDNENS
-217 LPDTTRANLAG
+217 LPDSVRANLAG

-234 ENIGLTPKFQLSF
+234 ENVGLTPKFQLSF

-262 YTRDQNSPELSTQDV
+262 YTRDQTSPKISTQDV
-277 NVPDFLINMFKPR
+277 DVPDFLINLFQPR

-306 LDLFSLRA
+306 LDLFSMRA
-314 ELERIMPGFDSMG
+314 EFERIMPGFESMG
-327 LRQIRDDQQTLSLY
+327 LRQLRDDQQTLSLY
-341 PSFNLIDGRLTIDGT
+341 PSFNFIDGRLTIDGT
-356 YMISEDNLL
+356 FMVSEDNLL
-365 GNRLSTQNRQNL
+365 DNRLSTQNRQNM

-402 ESDEGGGARDHEQIS
+402 ESDDGGGARDHEQIS

-423 PGFSFISGGVSHSIT
+423 PSFSFMSGGVSHSIT

-478 SLNNSLNYVTGESPG
+478 SFNNSLNYVTGESPG

-509 MEGKMNMNLTLNG
+509 MEGKMNVNLTLNG
-522 SFNTFESTSAGAA
+522 SFNKFESVSTG
-535 ATSENAQL
+535 TVTGKSENAQL
-543 NGNFVTTYRISSD
+543 NGNFITTYRLTSD

-571 TGDGEG
+571 TGEGDG